1 MLWVLSLEI
10 VFLGPSLVFLRLT
23 ENSYFEIKFFEIDL
37 VAKKFFFDFEFSVSL
52 FFTNQFTSCVGE
64 EH

>member
-52 FFTNQFTSCVGE
+52 KNTNSG
-64 EH
+64 